1 MAFALVNG
9 SHAHLI
15 TPLRTQASIAW
26 PLANP
31 VLGTTKIP
39 NAREIK
45 VQ

>member
-1 MAFALVNG
+1 MAFALAND
-9 SHAHLI
+9 SRAHLI
-15 TPLRTQASIAW
+15 TPLRTQTLIVW